1 MKYWLGR
8 PYLLKLKNM
17 LEELKRDATVEKV
30 PDWISKI
37 DAVIDIIM
45 ELV

>member
-1 MKYWLGR
+1 MKYRLGR

-17 LEELKRDATVEKV
+17 LEKLKGDATVEKI

-37 DAVIDIIM
+37 DAVIAIIM